1 MIDNNSFKKRQ
12 EFIINSN
19 ILNKKADTDVFVE
32 GNKKKVE
39 LDKRLEEESIKSNV
53 LISGN
58 IVRQNILNSSASRM
72 TTVNNVVD
80 TEVYSEEKNNEL
92 YDKYQFNLNKGKD
105 IIDNISKDNKK
116 NGNNS
121 ISNFTKKDI

>member
-1 MIDNNSFKKRQ
+1 MIDNNSFKNRQ

-32 GNKKKVE
+32 GNKKKDE

-53 LISGN
+53 LLSGN
-58 IVRQNILNSSASRM
+58 IVRQNILNSSASKM

-80 TEVYSEEKNNEL
+80 TAVYLDEKNNEL

-105 IIDNISKDNKK
+105 IVNNISIDNKR
-116 NGNNS
+116 NNS